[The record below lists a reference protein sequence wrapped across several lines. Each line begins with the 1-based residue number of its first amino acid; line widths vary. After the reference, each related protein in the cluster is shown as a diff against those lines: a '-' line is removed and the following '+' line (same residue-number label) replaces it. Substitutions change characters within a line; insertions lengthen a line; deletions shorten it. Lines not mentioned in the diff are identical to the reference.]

1 MINYLIITCNSIILL
16 ILIKLFANL
25 FIRPKKKE
33 SVYDALMKN
42 PKMREMKELYEVMK
56 GLNEDGT
63 DQDIIPE
70 GLGEFGY
77 DITNPIP
84 VNTIFG
90 NTSYLGRLRTMDGIK
105 VRYERRGSGHAKNI
119 NNPID
124 IYDIYNGD
132 DKITTLYISPYNKKN
147 SKAAPRGFKLA
158 DMPWD

>member
-1 MINYLIITCNSIILL
+1 MINYLLITCNTIILL
-16 ILIKLFANL
+16 ILIKLFANVI
-25 FIRPKKKE
+25 FRPKKPK
-33 SVYDALMKN
+33 SMADLIMRN
-42 PKMREMKELYEVMK
+42 PKMREMKELYEAMRR
-56 GLNEDGT
+56 LNEDGT

-70 GLGEFGY
+70 GSGEFGY

-119 NNPID
+119 KNPID
-124 IYDIYNGD
+124 IYDIYNGEE
-132 DKITTLYISPYNKKN
+132 KIATLYISPYNKKN
-147 SKAAPRGFKLA
+147 SKAVPRGFKLA